1 MISYKE
7 ITNAQIDKMNL
18 DELKQYIENYGTIL
32 LRRIE
37 RIKAATDST
46 ERTNAYKY
54 NVKAL
59 KRISITS
66 LGDTLDD
73 NLEFKPTTELVV
85 ARARLKNLV
94 ASLRSTSSTIT
105 GQKTLSVARR
115 QKVRDYLKTAGI
127 NKRFTNKQLDL
138 LDEVFNLMD
147 HGRGQYDS
155 DEIIE
160 GFNEVV
166 DPSDTAE
173 EAVDKILNYFKL
185 ASETA
190 WQNSPLAQYFD

>member
-37 RIKAATDST
+37 RIKAATESR
-46 ERTNAYKY
+46 ERDEAYKY

-127 NKRFTNKQLDL
+127 KQRFTNKQLDL

-147 HGRGQYDS
+147 HGRGEYNS

-160 GFNEVV
+160 GYSKVV

-173 EAVDKILNYFKL
+173 EAVDKIINYLKL
-185 ASETA
+185 ASEVA
-190 WQNSPLAQYFD
+190 WQNNPLAQYFD

>member
-18 DELKQYIENYGTIL
+18 DELKQYIEGYGAIL

-37 RIKAATDST
+37 RIKAATDSI
-46 ERTNAYKY
+46 ERSNAYQF

-59 KRISITS
+59 KRIAITS

-73 NLEFKPTTELVV
+73 NIEFKPTTELVV

-94 ASLRSTSSTIT
+94 ASLKAEGSTIT
-105 GQKTLSVARR
+105 GQKHLSAVRR
-115 QKVRDYLKTAGI
+115 QKVRAYLRDVGYK
-127 NKRFTNKQLDL
+127 KQLSNKQLDL
-138 LDEVFNLMD
+138 LDRVFAVME
-147 HGRGQYDS
+147 HGRGERTS

-160 GFNEVV
+160 GFNAVAEAGD
-166 DPSDTAE
+166 DPDTVRQKIE
-173 EAVDKILNYFKL
+173 LYLDMEAQI
-185 ASETA
+185 A
-190 WQNSPLAQYFD
+190 WENSPLAQYFD

>member
-18 DELKQYIENYGTIL
+18 DELKQYIESYGTIL
-32 LRRIE
+32 LNRIE
-37 RIKAATDST
+37 RIKAAADSV
-46 ERTNAYKY
+46 EKTNAYKF
-54 NVKAL
+54 NVTAL

-66 LGDTLDD
+66 LGDTLDE

-105 GQKTLSVARR
+105 GQKSLSVAKR
-115 QKVRDYLKTAGI
+115 QKVRDYMKTAGI
-127 NKRFTNKQLDL
+127 KQRFTNKQLAL

-147 HGRGQYDS
+147 HGRGQYNS

-173 EAVDKILNYFKL
+173 EAVAKILNYFKL

>member
-18 DELKQYIENYGTIL
+18 DELKQYIENYGAIL

-46 ERTNAYKY
+46 ERNNAYKY

-147 HGRGQYDS
+147 HGRGEYNS

>member
-37 RIKAATDST
+37 RIKAATESR
-46 ERTNAYKY
+46 ERDEAYKF

-147 HGRGQYDS
+147 HGRGEYNS

>member
-37 RIKAATDST
+37 RIKAATASI
-46 ERTNAYKY
+46 ERTNAY
-54 NVKAL
+54 NFNIKAL

-94 ASLRSTSSTIT
+94 ASLKSTSSTIT
-105 GQKTLSVARR
+105 GQRTLSVARR

-138 LDEVFNLMD
+138 LDEVFSLMD

-166 DPSDTAE
+166 DRGDTAE
-173 EAVDKILNYFKL
+173 EAVDKILDYFKL
-185 ASETA
+185 ASEEA
-190 WQNSPLAQYFD
+190 WKNSPLAQYFD